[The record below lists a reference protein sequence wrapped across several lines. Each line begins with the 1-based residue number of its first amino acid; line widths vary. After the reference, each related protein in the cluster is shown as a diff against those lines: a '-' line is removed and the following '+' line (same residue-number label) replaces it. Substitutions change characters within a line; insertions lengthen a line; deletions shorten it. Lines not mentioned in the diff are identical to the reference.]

1 MTQCSHQ
8 ELLYSEISNM
18 LSPDCSICS
27 HFMET
32 TKQIGLICHHAHYK
46 GSWEEQEGE
55 HRLQEALVGCAA
67 VLMYVTR
74 VLQELQSPKSHS
86 KRALNPTTSLL
97 SLILCPLSHG
107 DFSFPNLLPFWFSG
121 VWRAPCSPHRHSAG
135 AKATWVSCRD
145 CWGQHKAVEIS
156 CGCVLGPSLGQC
168 RLTLRGH

>member
-1 MTQCSHQ
+1 MARCSHQ

-27 HFMET
+27 QFMET
-32 TKQIGLICHHAHYK
+32 TKQIDLICHHAHYK

-67 VLMYVTR
+67 VC
-74 VLQELQSPKSHS
+74 HS
-86 KRALNPTTSLL
+86 YAARTAVAKEPFQMCTEPHHLPPFSY
-97 SLILCPLSHG
+97 PLPFITQG

-121 VWRAPCSPHRHSAG
+121 VWRAPCSPRHNSAG

-145 CWGQHKAVEIS
+145 RWGQHKAVEIS